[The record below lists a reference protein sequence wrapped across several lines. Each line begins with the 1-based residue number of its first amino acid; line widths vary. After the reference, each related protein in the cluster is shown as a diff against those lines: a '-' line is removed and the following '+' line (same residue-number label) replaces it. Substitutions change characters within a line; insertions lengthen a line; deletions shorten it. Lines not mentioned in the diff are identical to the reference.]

1 MDVLELVRG
10 HGRRLDAVERE
21 MAGMSERLARLEG
34 VPAERPQAERPP
46 RPAPA
51 GAERPAPRST
61 RPEGSVREWLDPS
74 TWNVPPTAPPAAGQA
89 PPPTGPPQQ
98 PARPAARPSQRPG
111 GMPARPAAGPTRPA
125 QPAAPRID
133 LEELLGG
140 RILGLAGALA
150 VLLGVAFLV
159 AMAVDRGWVDEPTR
173 IAIGFGGCSAL
184 LLGAVALYER
194 RGRTQAALAAAG
206 AAVAGLFA
214 TLTAGAQLYELY
226 PVPVSL
232 AIAAA
237 IGGAATAL
245 ALRWNARTFAA
256 LGLVGALLAP
266 VLVGADQSGL
276 TIAFVLFVLTIA
288 VAVADRRGWSEWL
301 PLTAS
306 IVAAPQ
312 ILDWLVDGPDAVP
325 TVLVLSC
332 FWAANAV
339 AAASL
344 ERTRGGSTM
353 HPIAVILLGGASALV
368 APTGFAALDEL
379 GLHDQ
384 AVAWLGALGA
394 AHAGLGLAAIGT
406 RRASRDL
413 AHLSIAIGI
422 GLADVTFA
430 LAVEGF
436 ALAIGWAASAA
447 ALTAL
452 ARVRHAAAGSPA
464 ADAGNGGDAKRD
476 PAAGETVRL
485 AAGDTARLTV
495 AAAVQIGLALA
506 HALTLDAD
514 PTQLSG
520 RPEDMLAGVA
530 ALVACG
536 LAALVSARLLARDPL
551 VRHGGHAIAIA
562 TLAYLS
568 AFVIDGQFLA
578 VAWAVEAV
586 AVMALARRARTGVD
600 PVGSIS
606 SGALVGLALT
616 HAITI
621 DAQPGELA
629 GPPHELLAGVASL
642 GAVGLAALLAAQL
655 LPRTGPGRAAGHAVT
670 LLVLAYLSAFVI
682 DGPLLAAA
690 WAVEAV
696 AILALAR
703 HRDGGIDAV
712 GSIGAVSLLA
722 FALLHGLVLEA
733 APRALVYGVEDLLDA
748 AIALATLA
756 AAALAMARLIP
767 EERRDERLGFVS
779 LAAAALVY
787 LGSVAIVTA
796 FQPTTEGFDTAV
808 GLLDE
813 RQQGQLLLSAF
824 WALAGLGALIAGLAR
839 RQRAIRVGG
848 FVLLGIAT
856 AKVFMFDLSTLDS
869 LYRVGS
875 FVALGL
881 LLLGAAFAWQRT
893 RALRDGAGAP
903 NGGEAG
909 A

>member
-10 HGRRLDAVERE
+10 QGRRLDAVEQE
-21 MAGMSERLARLEG
+21 MAGMRERLARLEG
-34 VPAERPQAERPP
+34 APAQRPQL
-46 RPAPA
+46 RPAQPQ
-51 GAERPAPRST
+51 
-61 RPEGSVREWLDPS
+61 PEPSVREWLDPS
-74 TWNVPPTAPPAAGQA
+74 TWNVPSAPGQAPPPSGSPQRPAAGQA
-89 PPPTGPPQQ
+89 PPARGPAQ
-98 PARPAARPSQRPG
+98 
-111 GMPARPAAGPTRPA
+111 RPAAGPAQRSGPAQPPRGPAQRPA
-125 QPAAPRID
+125 AGPARPSGPAAGSPRPAAGSAPASGAPRQPAAPRID

-140 RILGLAGALA
+140 RVLGLAGALA

-159 AMAVDRGWVDEPTR
+159 AMAVDRGWIDEPTR

-184 LLGAVALYER
+184 LLAAVALYER

-214 TLTAGAQLYELY
+214 TLTAGAQLYELF

-232 AIAAA
+232 VIAAA
-237 IGGAATAL
+237 IGGAATVL

-266 VLVGADQSGL
+266 VLVGAEQSNL

-312 ILDWLVDGPDAVP
+312 ILDWLVDVPDAGR
-325 TVLVLSC
+325 TVLVLSY
-332 FWAANAV
+332 FWAANVA

-344 ERTRGGSTM
+344 ERKRAGGAT
-353 HPIAVILLGGASALV
+353 HPIAVIPLGGASILV
-368 APTGFAALDEL
+368 APSGYGVLDQL
-379 GLHDQ
+379 GLHGE
-384 AVAWLGALGA
+384 AIAWLGALAA
-394 AHAGLGLAAIGT
+394 AHAGIGIAALAA
-406 RRASRDL
+406 RRASRDI
-413 AHLSIAIGI
+413 AHLAIAMGI
-422 GLADVTFA
+422 GLADIAFA
-430 LAVEGF
+430 LAVEGYP
-436 ALAIGWAASAA
+436 LAIGWAASAV
-447 ALTAL
+447 ALIAL
-452 ARVRHAAAGSPA
+452 ARVRNAPGDDAA
-464 ADAGNGGDAKRD
+464 
-476 PAAGETVRL
+476 RL
-485 AAGDTARLTV
+485 AL
-495 AAAVQIGLALA
+495 AAAVQLGLALV
-506 HALTLDAD
+506 HALTIDAD
-514 PTQLSG
+514 PTQLYG
-520 RPEDMLAGVA
+520 RPDDMLAGVA
-530 ALVACG
+530 ALGACG
-536 LAALVSARLLARDPL
+536 LAGLLSAQLRAGEPP
-551 VRHGGHAIAIA
+551 VRHAGHSVAIAM
-562 TLAYLS
+562 LAYLT
-568 AFVIDGQFLA
+568 AFVMDGELLA
-578 VAWAVEAV
+578 VVWAVEA
-586 AVMALARRARTGVD
+586 AGVMALARLPKSGVD
-600 PVGSIS
+600 PAGSIG
-606 SGALVGLALT
+606 SGALLGLALT
-616 HAITI
+616 HALTI
-621 DAQPGELA
+621 DARPDELT
-629 GPPHELLAGVASL
+629 GPPHDLLAGVASL

-655 LPRTGPGRAAGHAVT
+655 LPRTGPGRAAGHAVA

-696 AILALAR
+696 AVLALAR
-703 HRDGGIDAV
+703 TRDGGLDAV
-712 GSIGAVSLLA
+712 GSAGAVSLLA

-748 AIALATLA
+748 AIALAALA
-756 AAALAMARLIP
+756 AAALAMSRLIP
-767 EERRDERLGFVS
+767 AERRDDRLGFVS
-779 LAAAALVY
+779 LGAAALVY

-796 FQPTTEGFDTAV
+796 FQPTTEGLDTAV

-824 WALAGLGALIAGLAR
+824 WALTGLGALIAGLAR

-893 RALRDGAGAP
+893 RALREAPGAP